1 MTRDKRKWTQTPADP
16 YYSGKL
22 LLPSFGI
29 EVDGIEVT
37 RSAPRSEVH
46 LPGERIE
53 DLKCDSGD
61 AFSIS
66 YLDRKSDATT
76 VDRRFMGL
84 DQAYIRRV
92 LLLILDAEEYDDIHL
107 YHGAHTSRVVFPNLP
122 SGSLDLRHPITEE
135 DEDPKAQVRITD
147 LRLAKDLRPSS
158 SKVS

>member
-1 MTRDKRKWTQTPADP
+1 MTKDKGEWTQTPADP
-16 YYSGKL
+16 YYSGKV

-37 RSAPRSEVH
+37 RSAPRSEVR
-46 LPGERIE
+46 LRGEGIE

-66 YLDRKSDATT
+66 YLYRQSDATT

-92 LLLILDAEEYDDIHL
+92 LLLILDGEEYDDILLH
-107 YHGAHTSRVVFPNLP
+107 YTAHYPREVKPGVPKGKP
-122 SGSLDLRHPITEE
+122 LDLR
-135 DEDPKAQVRITD
+135 D
-147 LRLAKDLRPSS
+147 LRERRSGSEGAGTYNRPTTRQRSWT
-158 SKVS
+158 